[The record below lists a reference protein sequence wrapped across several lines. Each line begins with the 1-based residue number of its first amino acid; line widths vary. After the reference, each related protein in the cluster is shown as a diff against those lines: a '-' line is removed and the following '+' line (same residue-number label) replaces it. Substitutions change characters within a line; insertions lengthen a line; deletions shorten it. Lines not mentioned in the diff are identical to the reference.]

1 MESKLLYN
9 HVVHRSFFS
18 RFSLER
24 GIAMRGSKR
33 SIGLLVLVLLV
44 NFTSCPVTASS
55 ASQRVVVLDF
65 LALDDQ
71 GNYIDTLEL
80 KQVDLVNLSRIMS
93 QGIGARLVQYGEF
106 DVQDAISLREE
117 IQALGFTPQTSVW
130 ERARMVLEQEI
141 ADEVITGSITLL
153 QTTVA
158 VGVQRFQLVDGQPAL
173 VGSAMATTSRLTEAP
188 TLVDTLLANLYPTDV
203 QVIERPIEQ
212 VFAVPG
218 QLRVNLGQSQ
228 KITVYALDALGR
240 PVANPQFLYFSSDE
254 SKVEV
259 DEFGVVTGVQPG
271 TSTITVRA
279 ISRTARSGL
288 PATMNVTVV
297 PPAFGVRVGTLVTQ
311 RKDVEGRPIRLGVR
325 LTPTVDQRS
334 GSAKNATPNL
344 PTPTVEPT
352 NPLSLVASYFGS
364 LLTNGLVTI
373 DLDFDPT
380 RELLVAFSGVQR
392 SSAGYIGTGVGYIS
406 PMDNLASEQGFVF
419 RFTLGTQYRTGNRV
433 SVPVEAVLDA
443 IFPTSKS
450 FSPTFRI
457 GVNLGFDLFP

>member
-1 MESKLLYN
+1 MGRAKFVLW
-9 HVVHRSFFS
+9 FF
-18 RFSLER
+18 
-24 GIAMRGSKR
+24 I
-33 SIGLLVLVLLV
+33 LVLLL
-44 NFTSCPVTASS
+44 TIGGSPVFAYSTIE
-55 ASQRVVVLDF
+55 RIVVLDF

-71 GNYIDTLEL
+71 GNYVDTLEL

-93 QGIGARLVQYGEF
+93 QGIGSRLVQYGEF
-106 DVQDAISLREE
+106 DVQDTISLRGE
-117 IQALGFTPQTSVW
+117 IQALEFSPQTSAW
-130 ERARMVLEQEI
+130 DRARVVLENEI
-141 ADEVITGSITLL
+141 ADQVITGSITLL
-153 QTTVA
+153 QTTVV
-158 VGVQRFQLVDGQPAL
+158 VGVQRFQLVDGQPTL
-173 VGSAMATTSRLTEAP
+173 VGSAMGTVPRLAEAP

-228 KITVYALDALGR
+228 PITVYALDALGR

-279 ISRTARSGL
+279 ISRTARSGS

-311 RKDVEGRPIRLGVR
+311 RKDVEGRPLRLGVR
-325 LTPTVDQRS
+325 LTPTVEQRS
-334 GSAKNATPNL
+334 GSAKAATPNM
-344 PTPTVEPT
+344 PAPSVEPS
-352 NPLSLVASYFGS
+352 NPLSIVASYFGS

-392 SSAGYIGTGVGYIS
+392 SSAGYLGTGVGYVS

-433 SVPVEAVLDA
+433 SIPVEAVMDA
-443 IFPTSKS
+443 IFPTSSS
-450 FSPTFRI
+450 FKPTFRI
-457 GVNLGFDLFP
+457 GINLGFDLFP